1 MPRFEVRAEALF
13 SGLESSVLWV
23 GFMLIEAVF
32 LFSLGSIAFIRYDV
46 R

>member
-1 MPRFEVRAEALF
+1 MPRFEVRAAALF

-23 GFMLIEAVF
+23 GFLLIEAVL
-32 LFSLGSIAFIRYDV
+32 LFYLGYVAFIRYDV